1 VKVELFG
8 TQQIRDTFRGFVP
21 KVQNLALSRLSYRL
35 WEDIKR
41 DVGKH
46 TKPGDDT
53 GKMEQS
59 LTQERFE
66 NGFRIFNDLTRAKH
80 AWWVHW
86 GTKPH
91 QIPKAGVIMGVTPGY
106 KKSLMWPGP
115 NGQIHAKRVNHPG
128 YKGDPWFP
136 RAVSRAPGY
145 FDAIINEIKREVP

>member
-1 VKVELFG
+1 MKVELFG

-21 KVQNLALSRLSYRL
+21 KVQNLALARLSYRL

-66 NGFRIFNDLTRAKH
+66 NGFRIFNDLTRAPH
-80 AWWVHW
+80 ARFVHW

-91 QIPKAGVIMGVTPGY
+91 EIKPKN
-106 KKSLMWPGP
+106 KKSLRWAGP
-115 NGQIHAKRVNHPG
+115 AGFIFAKHVDHPG
-128 YKGDPWFP
+128 YKGDPWFT
-136 RAVSRAPGY
+136 RAVRRAPGY

>member
-21 KVQNLALSRLSYRL
+21 KVQNLALARLSYRL

-46 TKPGDDT
+46 TKPGPDT

-59 LTQERFE
+59 LEQQRFD
-66 NGFRIFNDLTRAKH
+66 NGFRIFNDLSRAKH

-91 QIPKAGVIMGVTPGY
+91 VIEPKN
-106 KKSLMWPGP
+106 KKVLRWAGP
-115 NGQIHAKRVNHPG
+115 NGFIFSKHVDHPG

>member
-1 VKVELFG
+1 MKVELFG

-21 KVQNLALSRLSYRL
+21 KVQNLALARLSYRL

-66 NGFRIFNDLTRAKH
+66 NGFRIFNDLTRAPH
-80 AWWVHW
+80 ARFVHW

-91 QIPKAGVIMGVTPGY
+91 EIKPKNKKVLRWAGPAGFVFSKHVD
-106 KKSLMWPGP
+106 
-115 NGQIHAKRVNHPG
+115 HPG
-128 YKGDPWFP
+128 YKGDPWFT